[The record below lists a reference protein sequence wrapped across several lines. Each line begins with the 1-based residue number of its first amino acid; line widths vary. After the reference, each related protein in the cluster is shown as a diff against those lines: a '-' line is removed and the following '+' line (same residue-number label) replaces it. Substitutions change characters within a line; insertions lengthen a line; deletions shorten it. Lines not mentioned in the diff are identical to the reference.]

1 MTKYQRPKSHY
12 AVLIFNVAIAASLF
26 VVGAGLFY
34 AGQRLDSRQVV
45 SLNRGDNVTV
55 NEDAN
60 ITPSDQW
67 NLSEGDLNAKNFL
80 LTGSDNGNCVDPNSP
95 YAGAFGD
102 RTSFGERSDTIMVIR
117 VSPKDNQAAFL
128 SFPRDLWV
136 KIAGS
141 TRSNRINTAFER
153 NNPNT
158 LVDTIY
164 QNFGISI
171 DHYVNVDFCAFK
183 EIVDAVGGVSVPF
196 LHETRDKKTGLYVP
210 GPSCFAF
217 TGDHALAYVRS
228 RSGYSYFDTAKN
240 EWVFDGTADL
250 GRISRQQDFIRRA
263 MQRALDKGSSS
274 PRVANQLLNAALENV
289 ITDDQLT
296 PTTMLQLAQAMRN
309 LDTSGIASYTIAFTG
324 QMIGDQSVLVPR
336 IQNDNMR
343 AILALFQGKAGFA
356 TPANTPEAP
365 AEGASG
371 SLFVSIAMIKTI
383 GAIATPPPP
392 LPIVSPEQDTY
403 GVAPPNDPTCR

>member
-309 LDTSGIASYTIAFTG
+309 LDTRGIASYTIAFAG